1 MLQHNPKEL
10 QALIGIA
17 NAYYEIQ
24 EPEMAIEYYER
35 VIEVD
40 NEISDVYYN
49 LANAL
54 YLLGK
59 IEEAVDNYHKAL

>member
-1 MLQHNPKEL
+1 
-10 QALIGIA
+10 
-17 NAYYEIQ
+17 
-24 EPEMAIEYYER
+24 MAIEYYER